1 MNSIYGIKLMINNN
15 KQIEK
20 ILNKEFANTKI
31 MWELYNNNYYIYLK
45 DKKNVKELEKHEK
58 LYLKNSLKRVKS
70 DFLYNL
76 YPAKLE
82 VHYII

>member
-1 MNSIYGIKLMINNN
+1 MFNNN